1 MLSCEYVH
9 MRITYTYLAHFL
21 KPLSGRL
28 HQVPKL
34 PIILTINPN
43 PPCQLPLCEE
53 TGEPGQNP
61 RQSVLLPKCD

>member
-34 PIILTINPN
+34 PIILTVYIYSFPHYFPN
-43 PPCQLPLCEE
+43 Y
-53 TGEPGQNP
+53 
-61 RQSVLLPKCD
+61 